1 MNYQTLE
8 FLTSSEPKI
17 NSLLVSGGV
26 LSFLLGSCSV
36 ATAQISADDS
46 IPTQVNRTDNVVE
59 ITGGVTKGNNL
70 FHSFQEF
77 SVPQGDTAF
86 FNNSVSVGNII
97 SRVTGGA
104 VSQIDGLIRANGS
117 ANLIL
122 LNPSGINFGANA
134 RLDIGGSFLGSTADR
149 LIFEDGSVFSASN
162 ADSALLTVSVPV
174 GLQLGQNSAAIAVT
188 GTGHDLSL
196 ETPVFS
202 PLTRG
207 EAKGLEV
214 KQGRALT
221 LIGNGI
227 TFKGGI
233 LTAESGDI
241 SLGSVSE
248 GSVGL
253 NLSDRGWTL
262 DYSNVEV
269 FNDLNLEQKTA
280 IDTSGMSNGAIALQ
294 GRQIALRGGSVVLS
308 QNLGGA
314 VGGDISVTSESL
326 SLVGVEPTG
335 VIASGLYSETLGDV
349 SGADIDITTGELI
362 IEAGASIISTTS
374 ESAKGGNVLIN
385 ASESLR
391 FVGFSDLNPSLLSVA
406 SVQTF
411 GSGKAGDISVATKNL
426 TALDGANISSVTG
439 SPLGTG
445 SGGNVRVKA
454 SESIILDGASPL
466 NFSPSQISAGSGSPG
481 DAGNV
486 AIETATL
493 SVRNGARVDA
503 SATASGSAGNLT
515 IAASELIEVEGTF
528 PGSIN
533 PSLITASANILDPAL
548 RSLFGLPDLPSG
560 DSGSITL
567 DTPQLLVSQEGEITV
582 RNDGTGD
589 AGNLSVTADAV
600 ELNNEGSI
608 TAVVQ
613 QGAGGAIELDVA
625 DTLVLKNEGQI
636 VSDNFGM
643 GDGGQIA
650 IAANSLDIS
659 DRAFISTTAFNSG
672 SGGDIV
678 LDITEAVTMTGT
690 GFQEFQQVQL
700 GILDGSLQ
708 PGTEGTGIFMGTI
721 ADSKSGEL
729 RLDTSSLTLQ
739 EGAVISSPIVTDG
752 IGGDIAISADSFAMS
767 GSGIQIIAGFDTT
780 SLAAGGNI
788 DIETNRLTIEG
799 SGTIA
804 NVTFGDAAGGKIDI
818 NATEAI
824 SLVDT
829 PDGSLIFTGIY
840 ASTSIGDGKSG
851 GISLT
856 TDNLYIDDGLISSNS
871 GVFIRNGSLAFG
883 GGGDGG
889 DISIEVAD
897 KTEIRGVSSN
907 PGFVGGI
914 SSGSYFTGAA
924 GNIKITTGELAI
936 RDGTEIAAIATGSG
950 DGGNLTIDA
959 GSIELIG
966 ITTINGINRGGL
978 LTASG
983 RGAFGQPPGS
993 GSAGNIEI
1001 TTENLS
1007 ILNGASV
1014 DVQSLGTGSAGD
1026 LNIEAVDSIFLDRGG
1041 SISAGTNSGT
1051 GGNIN
1056 LTADNIFWLG
1066 ESSTT
1071 ATARGNADGGN
1082 INLQANNLVVLEG
1095 SGLTADASVGRGG
1108 NINLETRGLFVCGE
1122 CQISASSELGID
1134 GIVNITTLDPNP
1146 DLEVVDVPIQ
1156 LTQPEEA
1163 VVLGCSATA
1172 NDSSSSLT
1180 ISGRG
1185 GLAPRPSDI
1194 LNSKAIAEFATTPAP
1209 RETASDRVQLPPPA
1223 RSWYVNRQGAVVLSA
1238 QPNASRPQF
1247 NPDCHV
1253 DQIKRSS

>member
-8 FLTSSEPKI
+8 FLTSGESKI
-17 NSLLVSGGV
+17 NSLLMSGGV

-36 ATAQISADDS
+36 AIAQISADDS
-46 IPTQVNRTDNVVE
+46 VPTQVDRTDNVVE
-59 ITGGVTKGNNL
+59 ITGGVTRGSNL

-86 FNNSVSVGNII
+86 FNNSQSVGNII
-97 SRVTGGA
+97 SRVTGGSI
-104 VSQIDGLIRANGS
+104 SQIDGLIRANGN

-149 LIFEDGSVFSASN
+149 LVFEDGSVFSASN
-162 ADSALLTVSVPV
+162 TDSALLTVSVPV

-214 KQGRALT
+214 KPGRALT

-227 TFKGGI
+227 SFQGGI
-233 LTAESGDI
+233 LTAESGNI

-253 NLSDRGWTL
+253 ILSDRGWTP
-262 DYSNVEV
+262 DYSKVGV

-280 IDTSGMSNGAIALQ
+280 LDTSGISNGAIALQ
-294 GRQIALRGGSVVLS
+294 GRQIALGGGSVVLS
-308 QNLGGA
+308 QNFGGA
-314 VGGDISVTSESL
+314 VGGDISVNATDL
-326 SLVGVEPTG
+326 TLVGAEPTG
-335 VIASGLYSETLGDV
+335 VIASGLYSETLSDV
-349 SGADIDITTGELI
+349 SGADINISTGQLT

-374 ESAKGGNVLIN
+374 GSAKGGNVSIN
-385 ASESLR
+385 ASESLQ
-391 FVGFSDLNPSLLSVA
+391 FIGFSDLNSSLLSVA

-411 GSGKAGDISVATKNL
+411 GSGTAGDISVATKDF

-445 SGGNVRVKA
+445 SGGNVRVTA
-454 SESIILDGASPL
+454 SESISLIGASPL
-466 NFSPSQISAGSGSPG
+466 NFSPSQITAGSGSPG
-481 DAGNV
+481 NAGNV
-486 AIETATL
+486 AIETARL
-493 SVRNGARVDA
+493 VVRDGARVDA

-515 IAASELIEVEGTF
+515 IAASESVEVEGTF

-560 DSGSITL
+560 DSGNITL
-567 DTPQLLVSQEGEITV
+567 NTPQLLVAERGEITV

-608 TAVVQ
+608 TAVVR

-625 DTLVLKNEGQI
+625 DTLSLKNQGQI
-636 VSDNFGM
+636 VSDNLGM

-650 IAANSLDIS
+650 IAANNLNIS

-678 LDITEAVTMTGT
+678 LNITEAVTITGT
-690 GFQEFQQVQL
+690 GFQEFQQAQL
-700 GILDGSLQ
+700 SLLDGSLQ
-708 PGTEGTGIFMGTI
+708 SLKAETKGTGIFMGTI
-721 ADSKSGEL
+721 ADSRSGEL
-729 RLDTSSLTLQ
+729 RLDTSSLTLE
-739 EGAVISSPIVTDG
+739 EGAVISSPIFTDG
-752 IGGDIAISADSFAMS
+752 IGGNIAIATDSLSMS
-767 GSGIQIIAGFDTT
+767 GSGIQIIAGSDST

-788 DIETNRLTIEG
+788 DVETNQLTIKG
-799 SGTIA
+799 SGVIA
-804 NVTFGDAAGGKIDI
+804 NVTFGDADGGDI
-818 NATEAI
+818 NINAQEAI
-824 SLVDT
+824 ALTDS
-829 PDGSLIFTGIY
+829 PDNSIIFSGIY
-840 ASTSIGDGKSG
+840 SSTGLGTGDAGT
-851 GISLT
+851 ITLT
-856 TDNLYIDDGLISSNS
+856 TDSLYLNDGLISSNT
-871 GVFIRNGSLAFG
+871 GVFI
-883 GGGDGG
+883 GDGG
-889 DISIEVAD
+889 VGFAGEGAGGDIVIEVAEEIEILGPPGDLRFVTGINSSTFAKGTAGDIRISAD
-897 KTEIRGVSSN
+897 KLTV
-907 PGFVGGI
+907 
-914 SSGSYFTGAA
+914 
-924 GNIKITTGELAI
+924 
-936 RDGTEIAAIATGSG
+936 RDGLQIAATATASG
-950 DGGNLTIDA
+950 NGGNLTIDA
-959 GSIELIG
+959 NSIELVG
-966 ITTINGINRGGL
+966 TTAVDNVTLGGL
-978 LTASG
+978 SATSG
-983 RGAFGQPPGS
+983 RGTFGQPPGS

-1001 TTENLS
+1001 TAENLS

-1026 LNIEAVDSIFLDRGG
+1026 LNIEAIDSIFLDDRG

-1056 LTADNIFWLG
+1056 LTADNILWLG
-1066 ESSTT
+1066 ESNAT

-1095 SGLTADASVGRGG
+1095 SGLTADASFGRGG
-1108 NINLETRGLFVCGE
+1108 NINLETTGLFICGE

-1172 NDSSSSLT
+1172 NDNSSSLT

-1194 LNSKAIAEFATTPAP
+1194 LNSKAIAEFPTTPAP
-1209 RETASDRVQLPPPA
+1209 NERVREGVQLPPPA

-1238 QPNASRPQF
+1238 LPNANRPQF
-1247 NPDCHV
+1247 NSDCHV
-1253 DQIKRSS
+1253 D